1 MGTYFTKFWVYYFYF
16 TILYSIYNLVKF
28 TVIYFFF
35 FFCINWKVDTY
46 FTQFLLLFYLFDY
59 VVLIIYNNKKM
70 INTYLLMI
78 YY

>member
-1 MGTYFTKFWVYYFYF
+1 M
-16 TILYSIYNLVKF
+16 KF

-35 FFCINWKVDTY
+35 FFSINWKVDTY
-46 FTQFLLLFYLFDY
+46 FTQFLLLFYLFDN
-59 VVLIIYNNKKM
+59 VVLIIYKKKM